1 VLFERTLSEWLR
13 IHTGHI
19 GIKIVKEP
27 CGSIQ
32 KVPSGYFGGHFSKE
46 PTTYLLG
53 NDWANCFRAH
63 KELTMD
69 PLGKFPLAPSDM
81 KKVLND
87 DWWVTP
93 SPANCSERLT
103 HSAFLPTCEDG
114 EDSNN
119 GE

>member
-53 NDWANCFRAH
+53 NDRANCFRAH

-69 PLGKFPLAPSDM
+69 PLGKFPLAPSVWGGPSVVSGSID
-81 KKVLND
+81 
-87 DWWVTP
+87 VTVCVYP
-93 SPANCSERLT
+93 FSMLLIS
-103 HSAFLPTCEDG
+103 S
-114 EDSNN
+114 
-119 GE
+119 